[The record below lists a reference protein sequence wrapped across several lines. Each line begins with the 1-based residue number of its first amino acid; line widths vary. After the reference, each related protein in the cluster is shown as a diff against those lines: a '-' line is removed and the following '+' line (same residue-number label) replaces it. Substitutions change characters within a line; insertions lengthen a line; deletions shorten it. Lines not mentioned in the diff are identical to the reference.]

1 MRSSRFRRIDRL
13 SSWRRLALH
22 IWRRPKDPTV
32 YGNLDV
38 DMRRAVGYL
47 ETVNREFPDTEV
59 TVTHLVVK
67 AIAKALA
74 SWPQSNAIVSRGRL
88 YMRDSVDVYC
98 QVATDAGNDLS
109 GVKIAHA
116 DRKSTVEIARELS
129 ARVQRVHAHQDA
141 GSERTKRSLARIPDL
156 ALKPMLRLIEFLTY
170 DLRLDLSRW
179 GIAYDQF
186 GGAMVSNVG
195 VFGIGHGL
203 APLVPVSRTP
213 IVLLVGEVKDQAV
226 VSDGKIVVAP
236 KMQIGCTFD
245 HRVIDGFQAGRMA
258 RVVVGSLEDPFREMP
273 IPTRSSSV
281 DARQQTD
288 RHGRS
293 DSDRAGS
300 GYTGRPTESCPQ
312 PGRNAREA
320 GG

>member
-1 MRSSRFRRIDRL
+1 MGNSRFTRIDRL

-32 YGNLDV
+32 YGNLDIN
-38 DMRRAVGYL
+38 MSEAVRYL
-47 ETVNREFPDTEV
+47 EAVNREFPDTPV

-74 SWPQSNAIVSRGRL
+74 TWPQSNSIVSRGRL

-98 QVATDAGNDLS
+98 QVSTDAGNDLS
-109 GVKIAHA
+109 GVKIPNA
-116 DRKSTVEIARELS
+116 DKKSTVEIANEL
-129 ARVQRVHAHQDA
+129 ARRVRRVHARQDA
-141 GSERTKRSLARIPDL
+141 GSERTKRTLATIPDIL
-156 ALKPMLRLIEFLTY
+156 LKPVLRIVEFLTY
-170 DLRLDLSRW
+170 DLRLDLSRF

-213 IVLLVGEVKDQAV
+213 IVLLVGEVKEQAV
-226 VSDGKIVVAP
+226 VSNGEIVIAP
-236 KMQIGCTFD
+236 KMQIGSTFD
-245 HRVIDGFQAGRMA
+245 HRVIDGFQAGCLA
-258 RVVVGSLEDPFREMP
+258 RIVVGSLEDPFKEMP
-273 IPTRSSSV
+273 LPSRSSSA
-281 DARQQTD
+281 DGPGSPARGDTSGTNPSGSKYTD
-288 RHGRS
+288 P
-293 DSDRAGS
+293 A
-300 GYTGRPTESCPQ
+300 TESDGEE
-312 PGRNAREA
+312 GRTIREA